1 MIKITLEQWN
11 KISNDYKGKWER
23 WIKDDGWQPNLPEE
37 FIGKR
42 TVFSGCIT
50 GEPGTDLLTEGMHF
64 KIVG

>member
-50 GEPGTDLLTEGMHF
+50 GKAGTDLLTEGKHF